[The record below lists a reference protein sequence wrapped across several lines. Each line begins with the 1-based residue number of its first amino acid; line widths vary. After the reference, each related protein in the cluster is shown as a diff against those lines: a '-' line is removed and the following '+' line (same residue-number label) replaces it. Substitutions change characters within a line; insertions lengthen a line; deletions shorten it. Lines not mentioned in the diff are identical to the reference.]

1 MKGEGL
7 GGDVGLIYQQN
18 KISLLVKATF
28 KEEKFVPSI
37 DHQLRI
43 GTLERNVTKLTWQGV
58 ANFVVITLYGSH
70 VLILFPPWPKCTAC

>member
-43 GTLERNVTKLTWQGV
+43 GTLERNFTTFICQGV
-58 ANFVVITLYGSH
+58 ANFEVLTLY
-70 VLILFPPWPKCTAC
+70 